1 MKKYLAAFM
10 ALAMA
15 ATALTGCG
23 GGDSAGG
30 DDSNKTYKV
39 AYIAR
44 AQSWRPGSLPATA
57 SPRSSTRKT

>member
-39 AYIAR
+39 A
-44 AQSWRPGSLPATA
+44 
-57 SPRSSTRKT
+57 

>member
-23 GGDSAGG
+23 GGETATEETSG
-30 DDSNKTYKV
+30 DVYKV

-44 AQSWRPGSLPATA
+44 A
-57 SPRSSTRKT
+57 

>member
-15 ATALTGCG
+15 ATALTCFG

-30 DDSNKTYKV
+30 DVS
-39 AYIAR
+39 I
-44 AQSWRPGSLPATA
+44 
-57 SPRSSTRKT
+57 

>member
-23 GGDSAGG
+23 RRCSAGG
-30 DDSNKTYKV
+30 DDAIK
-39 AYIAR
+39 
-44 AQSWRPGSLPATA
+44 P
-57 SPRSSTRKT
+57 TR

>member
-44 AQSWRPGSLPATA
+44 AQSED
-57 SPRSSTRKT
+57 RKSVV

>member
-30 DDSNKTYKV
+30 GAVHGGAAGN
-39 AYIAR
+39 R
-44 AQSWRPGSLPATA
+44 RNLQ
-57 SPRSSTRKT
+57 